1 MHARRHLARLLM
13 GPLEHAAQ
21 LPPVRI
27 SSRHIFVTIIR
38 IRMGTGTSAVMGLS
52 ARMCV
57 GVILSVRLCLAVNVG
72 LGMEIRGLRMDRRG
86 DT

>member
-21 LPPVRI
+21 LPPV
-27 SSRHIFVTIIR
+27 HIFVTIIR
-38 IRMGTGTSAVMGLS
+38 IRMGTSAVMGLS

-86 DT
+86 DA